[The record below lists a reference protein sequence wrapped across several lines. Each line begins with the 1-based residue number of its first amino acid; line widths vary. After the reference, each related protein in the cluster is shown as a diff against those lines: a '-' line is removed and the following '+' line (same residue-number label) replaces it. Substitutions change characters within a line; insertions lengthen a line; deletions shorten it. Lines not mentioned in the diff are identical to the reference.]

1 MPSTMDLIKW
11 KDKWSRLSPV
21 LRNGVIT
28 DTISWLESDERSKCK
43 PEHLSHLINFEN
55 ELQNLLNQ
63 QKVADGW
70 FIQAGQTYGSFPFFA
85 SFIRRVL

>member
-11 KDKWSRLSPV
+11 KDKWSRLTPI

-55 ELQNLLNQ
+55 ELQALLNQ

-70 FIQAGQTYGSFPFFA
+70 FIRSGQTYGSFPFFA